1 MHQRVAWKEWYNLDT
16 DLNIKK
22 KKKNQVQ
29 NTLLVFYTK
38 ATTKANTSLL
48 VGSTQW
54 LWYLHSVR
62 LGRKSQ
68 SPGGMY
74 LPHLIHESSRMKGSQ
89 WQKFMLPHYVPHK
102 HLWVKAPWCS
112 PQQDDTRSITMLAAF
127 PPSSAL
133 LPPSPKPPQTNPWLH
148 SSTLFRHNPQ
158 APRSTTCVYRIR
170 ACGFTTKTQ
179 HEDTSLACTVAPG
192 ELGLEELSDGGW
204 GWPLVV
210 MPWRSWLRPEQLFLV
225 WELATGKIGWVQ
237 IWLPA
242 HGLTGWWW
250 KAMPSVSLSK

>member
-1 MHQRVAWKEWYNLDT
+1 MGHN
-16 DLNIKK
+16 
-22 KKKNQVQ
+22 
-29 NTLLVFYTK
+29 
-38 ATTKANTSLL
+38 
-48 VGSTQW
+48 G
-54 LWYLHSVR
+54 
-62 LGRKSQ
+62 KS
-68 SPGGMY
+68 SCFPIM
-74 LPHLIHESSRMKGSQ
+74 
-89 WQKFMLPHYVPHK
+89 FPHK

-112 PQQDDTRSITMLAAF
+112 PQQDDTHSITTLAAF

-179 HEDTSLACTVAPG
+179 QEDTSLACTVAPG

-210 MPWRSWLRPEQLFLV
+210 MPWRSWCL
-225 WELATGKIGWVQ
+225 W
-237 IWLPA
+237 
-242 HGLTGWWW
+242 
-250 KAMPSVSLSK
+250 AMPRAVVPGVGAGSGENRLGADLASCTWPNGLMVESDALSQSLKIRVKNQKWRKWWNWGQQREVIREGVCAAEWLSYVLNVFFCSLHYWNAQSTGCYPMQFSAHSVAICMWILILKD